1 MESHA
6 KEHSACKEEAS
17 DQQVAD
23 ASIKVEEVRLECSRC
38 KMTCSYSTLLHEH
51 LVSEHKFPEPHRRD
65 ECGAFFALCWPLID
79 IRNIHSKQP
88 TIQRDQ
94 SSKIDPETSSL
105 QSHKSRSGLQDP
117 PHLRDE
123 FEYEVDPGREYG
135 GRSGRSFRQ
144 HGSRE
149 RRRECSRA
157 RSPVSAIPP
166 RQSLNVP
173 ESSSRSRRKAAT
185 RDSKGRG
192 GGGGG
197 GGGKK

>member
-1 MESHA
+1 
-6 KEHSACKEEAS
+6 
-17 DQQVAD
+17 
-23 ASIKVEEVRLECSRC
+23 
-38 KMTCSYSTLLHEH
+38 
-51 LVSEHKFPEPHRRD
+51 
-65 ECGAFFALCWPLID
+65 
-79 IRNIHSKQP
+79 
-88 TIQRDQ
+88 
-94 SSKIDPETSSL
+94 
-105 QSHKSRSGLQDP
+105 
-117 PHLRDE
+117 
-123 FEYEVDPGREYG
+123 G

-197 GGGKK
+197 GGGKKSYRSSHHSSRHPRSPTPRRNRPPSTSRKSRLPDVGIQSSSMTPVNPLEPVSNAFTDVWAKQRRSSVGVI